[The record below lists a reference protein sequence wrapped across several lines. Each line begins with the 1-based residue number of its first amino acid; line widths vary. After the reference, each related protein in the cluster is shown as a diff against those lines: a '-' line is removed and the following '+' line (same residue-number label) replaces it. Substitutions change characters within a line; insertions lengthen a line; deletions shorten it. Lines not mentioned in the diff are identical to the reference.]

1 MRPLQDSLTRRA
13 AARSSSATSPSGQ
26 PLDGDKAGVGERSEF
41 GVPGHHGTTV
51 ACKGSISPD
60 DLAYGRRSA
69 TRMSADG
76 AASGAMVA
84 SAPSVSIAA

>member
-1 MRPLQDSLTRRA
+1 MYN
-13 AARSSSATSPSGQ
+13 ATIT
-26 PLDGDKAGVGERSEF
+26 AG
-41 GVPGHHGTTV
+41 
-51 ACKGSISPD
+51 KGSISPN